1 MPVVAI
7 SADVCPAFD
16 GPCQDL
22 VDTLRKLLQKAEAG
36 DLQSFM
42 GAGFAANGDRVSMHG
57 GYCWENVWAM
67 QGALYELLLEYNQ
80 SCIE

>member
-7 SADVCPAFD
+7 SADVCPTFD

-36 DLQSFM
+36 ELQSFM

-57 GYCWENVWAM
+57 GIVGKMFGPCKGRCTNFYWNTTRVA
-67 QGALYELLLEYNQ
+67 
-80 SCIE
+80 